1 MLTKGCTDKQLDLI
15 MFTCANR
22 DIESNVA
29 ACTHAAVTQELKTQH
44 RQTPVPTSLVPH
56 PTEQL
61 KKQAEQ
67 HDHASSCKARHTLLS
82 IDGTKDTDMNAIN
95 LQPAQWQEPAGL
107 ATYKLYQ
114 SHNTVASAQQQS
126 QASRALPCSPWP

>member
-1 MLTKGCTDKQLDLI
+1 
-15 MFTCANR
+15 
-22 DIESNVA
+22 
-29 ACTHAAVTQELKTQH
+29 
-44 RQTPVPTSLVPH
+44 
-56 PTEQL
+56 
-61 KKQAEQ
+61 
-67 HDHASSCKARHTLLS
+67 
-82 IDGTKDTDMNAIN
+82 MNAIN